1 MNFAYTE
8 EQQAIAT
15 LANQILGDQ
24 VTADELKAFDMWQ
37 SPRFDQALWQQLAE
51 AGLLGIAVAENLG
64 GMGYG
69 FAELNVFL
77 EACGRVLAPVPA
89 IETTVA
95 ALTLAT
101 FGGERA
107 EETLRQVAAGQVVLS
122 AAIFEEHQYDPADAQ
137 TTFAHGA
144 LRGKKLCVPYAEQA
158 QVLLVTAQDNG
169 EVGLY
174 AVDTSHHGVSK
185 KTLKATSYQPQAEV
199 TFLDAPATKLGGAEA
214 AKFLLE
220 HYTTAICSY
229 QTGALEKMV
238 DMTAKYTS
246 EREQFNVKIATFQA
260 VGHRVANC
268 YIDAKCLKLVTQQA
282 VDLLARHED
291 ATRQVHA
298 AKMWAGDA
306 SHRVSY
312 ATQHLH
318 GGMGVDRDY
327 PLWRYALAAKQHELA
342 LGSSTQHQIALGELI
357 AAGNYD
363 FDW

>member
-8 EQQAIAT
+8 EQQAIAN
-15 LANQILGDQ
+15 LANQILADQ
-24 VTADELKAFDMWQ
+24 VTPDDLKAFDMWQ
-37 SPRFDQALWQQLAE
+37 TPRFDQALWQQLAE
-51 AGLLGIAVAENLG
+51 AGLLGIAIDENLG
-64 GMGYG
+64 GMAYG
-69 FAELNVFL
+69 FAELAVFFD
-77 EACGRVLAPVPA
+77 ACGRVLAPVPA
-89 IETTVA
+89 IETTVC
-95 ALTLAT
+95 ALALAK
-101 FGGERA
+101 FAGERA
-107 EETLRQVAAGQVVLS
+107 ADTLKQVAAGETVIS
-122 AAIFEEHQYDPADAQ
+122 AAIFEEHQYDPATAQ
-137 TTFAHGA
+137 VSFAHGA

-158 QVLLVTAQDNG
+158 QILLVSAVDNG

-174 AVDTSHHGVSK
+174 AVDMSHHGISK

-199 TFLDAPATKLGGAEA
+199 TFLDTPATKLGGAEA
-214 AKFLLE
+214 VKYLLQ
-220 HYTTAICSY
+220 HYTTAVCSY
-229 QTGALEKMV
+229 QGGALDKMV
-238 DMTAKYTS
+238 EMTAKYTS

-268 YIDAKCLKLVTQQA
+268 YIDSKCLKLITQQA
-282 VDLLARHED
+282 VDLLSIEQD
-291 ATRQVHA
+291 ATRQVHT
-298 AKMWAGDA
+298 AKIWAGDA

-327 PLWRYALAAKQHELA
+327 PLWRYALAAKQHELV